1 MRSSTPGKLQRS
13 IYQFLTAKVESS
25 RAIQRQFEA
34 SSQKLLTSK
43 PPSDHLLTDNFSYY
57 HIVASD
63 DLVLDI
69 RHDDDTRLNLP
80 GRQRLLARALIFYTG
95 RIDVAGRD
103 SPLNGICFIHNERGV
118 ALEVMDDNRFVLTY
132 GMAFDA
138 LCALVQFFQTR
149 PTRNGETVA
158 LIRIPSMSPVRE
170 EDPVGY
176 ILLGQD
182 SGLTAKRRCIGGSWE
197 AR

>member
-1 MRSSTPGKLQRS
+1 M
-13 IYQFLTAKVESS
+13 TAKVESS
-25 RAIQRQFEA
+25 PAIQRQFEA
-34 SSQKLLTSK
+34 SSQQLSTSK
-43 PPSDHLLTDNFSYY
+43 PPSDGLLTDNFSYY
-57 HIVASD
+57 HIPAAD

-80 GRQRLLARALIFYTG
+80 GRQRLLALALLYFTG
-95 RIDVAGRD
+95 RIEAAGRD
-103 SPLNGICFIHNERGV
+103 RPLNNNCFVADQMGV
-118 ALEVMDDNRFVLTY
+118 TLEVMDDSRFLLTY

-138 LCALVQFFQTR
+138 LRALTQFFQAR

-176 ILLGQD
+176 ILLGRD
-182 SGLTAKRRCIGGSWE
+182 EGLTARRRCIGGSRE